1 MDLPAVFCRD
11 LRVCRIPLILVWQL
25 LTNTFQSFQDTLE
38 IIFRDLPGYRT
49 ICKGDYELVDELEGK
64 LITFGLPNS
73 SESERESRPVLK
85 TANEWQK
92 KVLPGVRVAMNIIL
106 HGRMP
111 APRSEPLPAVQ
122 KQCPRC
128 RTLNS
133 GRISGGFMT
142 WYVCQF
148 LIFLYFISRIS
159 LGR

>member
-1 MDLPAVFCRD
+1 M
-11 LRVCRIPLILVWQL
+11 
-25 LTNTFQSFQDTLE
+25 
-38 IIFRDLPGYRT
+38 FRDLPGYKT
-49 ICKGDYELVDELEGK
+49 ISNGDYELVDESEGK

-106 HGRMP
+106 RGRMR

-128 RTLNS
+128 QTLNS
-133 GRISGGFMT
+133 GRISCGFMT

-148 LIFLYFISRIS
+148 LTCLYLMS
-159 LGR
+159 L